1 METSLNEA
9 LIEKLDRLR
18 TLFRSLGRVAVAY
31 SGGVDST
38 FLLKA
43 AHDALG
49 GGNVLALTAVS
60 ASMPAYERAT
70 AADLAGQIG
79 ARHMW
84 IESHEDEDERYLA
97 NPSNRCYF
105 CKTNVYDELIPAAA
119 QEGFTYLADGTNA
132 DDVDDFRP
140 GRTAAREHG
149 VRSPLQELGFT
160 KADIRAA
167 AHAFGLPNWDAPSAP
182 CLSSRIPYGTR
193 ITPEILDQVGRA
205 ELALRQRGF
214 REVRVRHHDKVARI
228 EVPPAEFDRLLTQRQ
243 EIVAVLKEAGYA
255 YVSLDLAGLRSGSL
269 NEVILVNGRRQAA

>member
-1 METSLNEA
+1 MESVLHDKME
-9 LIEKLDRLR
+9 RLHS
-18 TLFRSLGRVAVAY
+18 LFRSLGRVAVAY

-43 AHDALG
+43 AYDALG
-49 GGNVLALTAVS
+49 SDNVLAITAVS
-60 ASMPAYERAT
+60 ASMPAYERAG
-70 AADLAGQIG
+70 AEELARQIG
-79 ARHMW
+79 APLLW

-97 NPSNRCYF
+97 NPANRCYF
-105 CKTNVYDELIPAAA
+105 CKTNVYSELIPAAQQA
-119 QEGFTYLADGTNA
+119 GFDYLADGTNA

-160 KADIRAA
+160 KAEIRQAA
-167 AHAFGLPNWDAPSAP
+167 QERGLPNWDAPSAP

-205 ELALRQRGF
+205 ELALRTRGF

-228 EVPPAEFDRLLTQRQ
+228 EVPPAEFDRLLAQRQ
-243 EIVAVLKEAGYA
+243 EIIAELRAAGYQ
-255 YVSLDLAGLRSGSL
+255 YVSLDLTGLRSGSL
-269 NEVILVNGRRQAA
+269 NEVILVHGREQAA